1 MTYSC
6 KGEHKSVQNL
16 TEPNCQSFSQFP
28 HPEYGSPPPWNGKSV
43 HPMLPAPHPDSISSC
58 FPFPLFVSIF
68 TLKAFPQQRTKLELS
83 RKKSK
88 LKLFQAPHLF
98 IRAARI
104 VAKGFHLQFPGFTTV
119 LFMWSI
125 LSSFY
130 LGQIFSRNS
139 PSALV
144 KCWWWPKIS
153 LNRERLSELGALLK
167 KTTHWPT
174 RCSNLCVA
182 HRPVC

>member
-1 MTYSC
+1 MNTSRY
-6 KGEHKSVQNL
+6 KILQNQ
-16 TEPNCQSFSQFP
+16 TVRAFPNFHTQSMATPPLKWEASP
-28 HPEYGSPPPWNGKSV
+28 SHATCPPPWQ
-43 HPMLPAPHPDSISSC
+43 HFFFFFPH
-58 FPFPLFVSIF
+58 PLFVSIF